1 MLFWLGWWDCLVV
14 LLGWVVVLVFVRLC
28 WCLFGVLV
36 SVCLVGYMFGVGMLV
51 LVVCWWW

>member
-1 MLFWLGWWDCLVV
+1 MV